1 MNISEKRTETI
12 LEILRELRDMESVSA
27 YGEAGYTDPEQ
38 AVLFA
43 DWNNVSR
50 LVQDYLE
57 EAGFALEW
65 SDEWALSYE
74 HDKAWRTS
82 PDSYS
87 WVCAV
92 RYTEYGDLLTPECE
106 ASEWIEEMAVTDQSQ
121 PNISALPDHVD
132 SEALEAEGYT
142 LALDD
147 MENGW
152 YGREDDPSE
161 ITARLFESVPDLESV
176 VFKITSVG
184 QFAMQF
190 EAWQKVA

>member
-12 LEILRELRDMESVSA
+12 LEILRMRSMTLESVSA

-43 DWNNVSR
+43 DWNPIVSR
-50 LVQDYLE
+50 QIQDYLE
-57 EAGFALEW
+57 QAGFALEW

-92 RYTEYGDLLTPECE
+92 RYTEYGDLLTPL
-106 ASEWIEEMAVTDQSQ
+106 S
-121 PNISALPDHVD
+121 
-132 SEALEAEGYT
+132 
-142 LALDD
+142 
-147 MENGW
+147 
-152 YGREDDPSE
+152 
-161 ITARLFESVPDLESV
+161 ARLASGSRSLR
-176 VFKITSVG
+176 
-184 QFAMQF
+184 
-190 EAWQKVA
+190 